1 VSRTAT
7 GGVAVFAK
15 SSARVHRA
23 LARRWCHPALSNDRE
38 EDSMR
43 RIPTMMA
50 SAGAAALTTLA
61 VTVAVPA
68 IGDDGGGGATY
79 PTTASSLAACLSAH
93 GVSGA
98 PTDDTL
104 KAWIGQ
110 RLDAGD
116 ATVKAAIEVCAPPK
130 EVPSG
135 DRAADE
141 RQLRSCL
148 ADNGADVPDVAGG
161 DLKRWILEHQ
171 HEATTAAALKAC
183 HLVIGDHPAPGDC
196 AKPAPAGEGAGKPG
210 DTPGADDKATTAKR
224 AKTPRT

>member
-1 VSRTAT
+1 
-7 GGVAVFAK
+7 
-15 SSARVHRA
+15 
-23 LARRWCHPALSNDRE
+23 
-38 EDSMR
+38 MR

-68 IGDDGGGGATY
+68 IGDDGGGGGGSGATY
-79 PTTASSLAACLSAH
+79 PTTPSSLAACLSAH

-116 ATVKAAIEVCAPPK
+116 ATVRAAMRACAPGK
-130 EVPSG
+130 VTSAG
-135 DRAADE
+135 DE

-148 ADNGADVPDVAGG
+148 ADHGADVPQVEGG
-161 DLKRWILEHQ
+161 DLKRWIIEHQ
-171 HEATTAAALKAC
+171 HDPATAAALKAC
-183 HLVIGDHPAPGDC
+183 HLVIGDGPGPGDC
-196 AKPAPAGEGAGKPG
+196 AKPAPAGKPG

-224 AKTPRT
+224 AKTAAT